1 MSTHVKSAN
10 MLSAPREEV
19 TDLEAVRIIV
29 LNWNGWEHTLQCLE
43 ALDELRGPA
52 EILVV
57 DNGSTDGSEQQ
68 LRSRRPD
75 LEIIQ
80 SGANL
85 GYAGGNNIGLRLALE
100 RGEAFAWVLNNDTRP
115 EPSAL
120 VELLA
125 CMRRD
130 LRLGVLA
137 SRARTTEGRQQEGL
151 AFSTTDAR
159 AWNFFGEEGQ
169 IFCSGCPSPGDF
181 HHAASLAGPSLFFR
195 TEALAEVGL
204 FDESYFHFFEETDL
218 VERLRVAGWGA
229 GLACRSSVHHEEGAA
244 LSQVTLQALYYLY
257 RNHLA
262 YRKKRFGVHPLRV
275 LAHRP
280 LRRLRAM
287 LSLRRSA
294 RGDFRILLVH
304 FWAITDALRGRDGR
318 RDLGPRYLE
327 R

>member
-1 MSTHVKSAN
+1 MPHSES
-10 MLSAPREEV
+10 R
-19 TDLEAVRIIV
+19 DLQPAVWIIV
-29 LNWNGWEHTLQCLE
+29 LNWNRWEHTLRCLE

-52 EILVV
+52 QILVV

-68 LRSRRPD
+68 VRRARPD
-75 LEIIQ
+75 VEIIQ
-80 SGANL
+80 TGENL
-85 GYAGGNNIGLRLALE
+85 GYAGGNNIGLRRALE
-100 RGEAFAWVLNNDTRP
+100 RGAAFAWVLNNDTRP

-125 CMRRD
+125 CMDRD
-130 LRLGVLA
+130 PRLGVLA
-137 SRARTTEGRQQEGL
+137 SRARTAEGKQEEGL

-159 AWNFFGEEGQ
+159 AWSFFGEEGQ
-169 IFCSGCPSPGDF
+169 IVCSGCPSPGDF
-181 HHAASLAGPSLFFR
+181 HDAASLAGPSLFFR

-218 VERLRVAGWGA
+218 VERLRVAGWRA
-229 GLACRSSVHHEEGAA
+229 GLACRSSVHHDEGAA
-244 LSQVTLQALYYLY
+244 LSRVTPQALYYLY

-280 LRRLRAM
+280 VQRLRDM

-294 RGDFRILLVH
+294 RGDFRLFLVH
-304 FWAITDALRGRDGR
+304 FWAITDALRGRSGK
-318 RDLGPRYLE
+318 RDLGPRYRE
-327 R
+327 G